1 MAMIDESITK
11 LPPQSLEAEQSVLG
25 AILLDNHSLN
35 RAVEIL
41 SQDDFYREAHRRIF
55 AGMIELSERNEAIDL
70 ITLSEHLKQQN
81 ALEEIGGVGYLA
93 SLVQAIPTAANI
105 QYHSRIVHEK
115 GVLRDL
121 IQASTEI
128 VTQGLEGTHNAD
140 ELLDQAE
147 QKIFSISQAS
157 HRRSFVQLKDVVTS
171 GIHLI
176 DELFGKKSEITG
188 IPSGF
193 YDLDRMTAGFQ
204 PSDLIVIAGRP
215 SMGKTS
221 LALGAALHAAI
232 HHEAVVAVFS
242 LEMSKEQLVLRMLSS
257 EAAVDSH
264 HIRTGQLQREEFHKI
279 LNAAERLS
287 AAKMFLDDSG
297 ALSALEMRAK
307 ARRLKSE
314 VGLDLVIVDYLQLMR
329 GRSNSESRQQE
340 ISDISRSLK
349 ALAKELNVPV
359 IALSQ
364 LSRAVESRKPP
375 RPLLADLRE
384 SGAIEQDADLV
395 IFIYRE
401 DQYDGYREE
410 KVGIAELIIG
420 KHRNGPTGEVELS
433 FLDQYAKFGSLSSR
447 DRP

>member
-1 MAMIDESITK
+1 MASINESVAK

-25 AILLDNHSLN
+25 AILLDNQSLN
-35 RAVEIL
+35 KSVEIL
-41 SQDDFYREAHRRIF
+41 SQDDFYREAHRQIF
-55 AGMIELSERNEAIDL
+55 KGMLELSERNEAIDL
-70 ITLSEHLKQQN
+70 ITLSEHLKKQN
-81 ALEEIGGVGYLA
+81 VLEDIGGVGYLA

-105 QYHSRIVHEK
+105 QYHSKIVHEK

-128 VTQGLEGTHNAD
+128 VTQGLDGTRNAD

-147 QKIFSISQAS
+147 QKIFSISQATQ
-157 HRRSFVQLKDVVTS
+157 RGSFVQLKDVVTS

-176 DELFGKKSEITG
+176 DELFSKKSEITG

-193 YDLDRMTAGFQ
+193 HDLDRMTAGFQ

-232 HHEAVVAVFS
+232 HKEAVVAVFS

-257 EAAVDSH
+257 EGSVDSH
-264 HIRTGQLQREEFHKI
+264 HIRTGQLEREEFHKI
-279 LNAAERLS
+279 LDAAEKLS
-287 AAKMFLDDSG
+287 AAKIFIDDSG

-314 VGLDLVIVDYLQLMR
+314 SGLDLVIVDYLQLMK
-329 GRSNSESRQQE
+329 GRSDSESRQQE

-364 LSRAVESRKPP
+364 LSRAVENRKPP

-384 SGAIEQDADLV
+384 SGAIEQDADVV

-401 DQYDGYREE
+401 DQYEGYRDE
-410 KVGIAELIIG
+410 KLGIAELIIG

-433 FLDQYAKFGSLSSR
+433 FLDRYAKFASLSRR
-447 DRP
+447 DQA

>member
-1 MAMIDESITK
+1 MALIDGSVEK

-25 AILLDNHSLN
+25 AILLDNQSLN
-35 RAVEIL
+35 KSIEIL
-41 SQDDFYREAHRRIF
+41 SQDDFYREAHRKIF
-55 AGMIELSERNEAIDL
+55 LGMLDLSERNEAIDL
-70 ITLSEHLKQQN
+70 ITLSEHLKQKN
-81 ALEEIGGVGYLA
+81 VLEEVGGFGYLA
-93 SLVQAIPTAANI
+93 SLVQSIPTAANI
-105 QYHSRIVHEK
+105 QYHSKIVHEK

-121 IQASTEI
+121 IQVSTEI
-128 VTQGLEGTHNAD
+128 VTQGLEGGRNAD

-157 HRRSFVQLKDVVTS
+157 HRRSFVPLKDVVTS
-171 GIHLI
+171 GFHLI
-176 DELFGKKSEITG
+176 EELYGKKSEITG

-193 YDLDRMTAGFQ
+193 IDLDTKTAGFQ

-221 LALGAALHAAI
+221 LALGAALHAAV
-232 HHEAVVAVFS
+232 HNDSVVAVFS

-257 EAAVDSH
+257 EGGVDSH
-264 HIRTGQLQREEFHKI
+264 HIRTGQLEREEFHKI
-279 LNAAERLS
+279 VDAAGRLS
-287 AAKMFLDDSG
+287 AAKIFIDDSG
-297 ALSALEMRAK
+297 VLSALEMRAK

-314 VGLDLVIVDYLQLMR
+314 AGLDMGIVDYLQLMR
-329 GRSNSESRQQE
+329 GRSNAESRQQE

-401 DQYDGYREE
+401 DQYYPESSE
-410 KVGIAELIIG
+410 KQGIAEIIIG
-420 KHRNGPTGEVELS
+420 KHRNGPTGELELT
-433 FLDQYAKFGSLSSR
+433 FRDRLAKFENLSHR
-447 DRP
+447 ER

>member
-1 MAMIDESITK
+1 MALIDESVAK

-35 RAVEIL
+35 KSVEIL

-55 AGMIELSERNEAIDL
+55 RGMLELSERNEAIDL
-70 ITLSEHLKQQN
+70 ITLAEHLKQQN
-81 ALEEIGGVGYLA
+81 VLEEIGGVGYLA

-121 IQASTEI
+121 IHASTEI
-128 VTQGLEGTHNAD
+128 VTQGLEGTRNAD

-157 HRRSFVQLKDVVTS
+157 RRGAFAPLKDAINA
-171 GIHLI
+171 GMGMI
-176 DELFGKKSEITG
+176 DRLYSQGKEITG
-188 IPSGF
+188 IATGF
-193 YDLDRMTAGFQ
+193 GDLDKMTAGFQ

-221 LALGAALHAAI
+221 LAIGVALHASLSSD
-232 HHEAVVAVFS
+232 AVVAIFS
-242 LEMSKEQLVLRMLSS
+242 LEMSKEQLAIRMLSS
-257 EAAVDSH
+257 EGRVDSH
-264 HIRTGQLQREEFHKI
+264 RVRTGSLKPEEWGP
-279 LNAAERLS
+279 LVDAADRLS
-287 AAKMFLDDSG
+287 RAKIFIDDGS
-297 ALSALEMRAK
+297 AMSALEIRAK

-314 VGLDLVIVDYLQLMR
+314 AGLDLVIVDYLQLMQ
-329 GRSNSESRQQE
+329 GRSSAESRQQE

-401 DQYDGYREE
+401 DQYEGYREE
-410 KVGIAELIIG
+410 KEGIADIIIG
-420 KHRNGPTGEVELS
+420 KHRNGPTGEIELS
-433 FLDQYAKFGSLSSR
+433 FLDQYAKFGSLSHR
-447 DRP
+447 ERP

>member
-1 MAMIDESITK
+1 MALIDESIAK

-35 RAVEIL
+35 KAVEIL

-55 AGMIELSERNEAIDL
+55 RGMLDLSERNEAIDL
-70 ITLSEHLKQQN
+70 ITLAEHLKQQN
-81 ALEEIGGVGYLA
+81 VLEEIGGVGYLA

-105 QYHSRIVHEK
+105 QHHSRIVHEK

-128 VTQGLEGTHNAD
+128 VTQGLEGGRNAD

-147 QKIFSISQAS
+147 QRIFSISQAS
-157 HRRSFVQLKDVVTS
+157 HRRSFVPLKDVVTS

-176 DELFGKKSEITG
+176 DELFSKKSEITG
-188 IPSGF
+188 LPSGF
-193 YDLDRMTAGFQ
+193 HDLDRMTAGFQ
-204 PSDLIVIAGRP
+204 PSDLIIIAGRP

-221 LALGAALHAAI
+221 LALDVALHAAI
-232 HHEAVVAVFS
+232 HKDAVVAVFS

-257 EAAVDSH
+257 EGNVDSH
-264 HIRTGQLQREEFHKI
+264 HIRTGQLERDEFHKI
-279 LNAAERLS
+279 LDAAERLS
-287 AAKMFLDDSG
+287 AAKIFIDDSG

-314 VGLDLVIVDYLQLMR
+314 AGLDLVIVDYLQLMR
-329 GRSNSESRQQE
+329 GRSDSESRQQE

-349 ALAKELNVPV
+349 ALAKELSVPV
-359 IALSQ
+359 LALSQ

-401 DQYDGYREE
+401 DQYYPETTE
-410 KVGIAELIIG
+410 KQGIAEIIIG

-433 FLDQYAKFGSLSSR
+433 FLDQYAKFGSLSKR

>member
-1 MAMIDESITK
+1 MALIDESVAK

-35 RAVEIL
+35 KSVEIL
-41 SQDDFYREAHRRIF
+41 AQDDFYREAHRRIF
-55 AGMIELSERNEAIDL
+55 RGMLDLSERNEAIDL
-70 ITLSEHLKQQN
+70 ITLAEHLKQQN
-81 ALEEIGGVGYLA
+81 VLEEIGGVGYLA

-105 QYHSRIVHEK
+105 QYHSKIVHEK
-115 GVLRDL
+115 GVLREL
-121 IQASTEI
+121 IQVSTEI
-128 VTQGLEGTHNAD
+128 VTQGLEGGRNAD

-157 HRRSFVQLKDVVTS
+157 HRRSFVPLKDVVTS

-176 DELFGKKSEITG
+176 DELFSKKSEITG

-193 YDLDRMTAGFQ
+193 IDLDGKTAGFQ

-232 HHEAVVAVFS
+232 HHDSVVAIFS

-257 EAAVDSH
+257 EGGVDSH
-264 HIRTGQLQREEFHKI
+264 HIRTGQLEREEFHKI
-279 LNAAERLS
+279 LAAADRLS
-287 AAKMFLDDSG
+287 SAKIFIDDSG

-314 VGLDLVIVDYLQLMR
+314 AGLDMVIVDYLQLMQ
-329 GRSNSESRQQE
+329 GRSNTENRQQE

-401 DQYDGYREE
+401 DQYYPETTE
-410 KVGIAELIIG
+410 KGGIAEIIIG
-420 KHRNGPTGEVELS
+420 KHRNGPTGELELT
-433 FLDQYAKFGSLSSR
+433 FRDRLAKFENLSHR
-447 DRP
+447 DR